1 MGNFK
6 EAEEVSADSFLFM
19 RLLILMWTVNDG
31 GLVRYFHVPFKD
43 DIWTL
48 TLTKI
53 PCLVSL
59 PKPIIIPVCCN
70 QSETWSC
77 LSTSGYTFQL
87 APSPVGLISDALP
100 TLPLH
105 LCLTFLLLLSL
116 LVDWKG
122 AD

>member
-53 PCLVSL
+53 LCLVSL
-59 PKPIIIPVCCN
+59 PKPII
-70 QSETWSC
+70 SEAWSC

-87 APSPVGLISDALP
+87 APSPAGLISDALP

-105 LCLTFLLLLSL
+105 LCLTLLLLLSL
-116 LVDWKG
+116 PVDWKG